1 VKYDGQEFKIF
12 TTDDGLRN
20 NFIIDI
26 NQTRNGDIVLATWGG
41 GLQVIRNDKVIR
53 VDIKNDAFEN
63 IDKTVKIYPN
73 PTSSIINIESD
84 FTINSIELYD
94 MQGRNLETR
103 QMNETRTAIDIST
116 KSNGVYFLK
125 IKTDHGSKVMKIIK
139 N

>member
-1 VKYDGQEFKIF
+1 MKYDGQEFKIF